1 MKRFFLILACVMLVA
16 FYGAYAY
23 NQRIAYNNQNTENF
37 SGVEVKQT
45 PYQSGATITDASQPA
60 QITQPLIPKVPTIA
74 PNGTAKSSANVVIIA
89 GSNSQNTSTYQY
101 SSTPNPTTNN
111 TATAPKT
118 NTNTSTSTTTGTNSY
133 AAEVLRLVN
142 VERTKAGL
150 SAYTTN
156 KTITSAA
163 NKRAQEISVSFSHT
177 RPNGSSFASVL
188 KEYGLTYT
196 AAGENIASGQKTP
209 KDVVSAWMKSTG
221 HRANILNKR
230 FKKLGIGVYQKNGKI
245 DWTQEFTN

>member
-1 MKRFFLILACVMLVA
+1 MLVA
-16 FYGAYAY
+16 VYGTYAY
-23 NQRIAYNNQNTENF
+23 NQRITHKNQNTQNY
-37 SGVEVKQT
+37 SGAEVKQT
-45 PYQSGATITDASQPA
+45 PYQSGTTITDASQPA
-60 QITQPLIPKVPTIA
+60 QVTKPLIPKVPTVA
-74 PNGTAKSSANVVIIA
+74 PNGTAKSAANVTIIQ
-89 GSNSQNTSTYQY
+89 GSNTQNSTTYRYFATPY
-101 SSTPNPTTNN
+101 SAANSAT
-111 TATAPKT
+111 TAPKT
-118 NTNTSTSTTTGTNSY
+118 NTNTSASATTGTNSY

-188 KEYGLTYT
+188 KDYGLPYT
-196 AAGENIASGQKTP
+196 AAGENIAYGQKTP
-209 KDVVSAWMKSTG
+209 KEVVSAWMKSTG